1 MKNLQI
7 DRNGMMKRSYVDNI
21 PKFDM
26 SRKWTDEEIYNYVGL
41 DEELQEHINN
51 AVK

>member
-21 PKFDM
+21 PRFDM
-26 SRKWTDEEIYNYVGL
+26 SKTWTEKEIQDYLNLSQDEREY
-41 DEELQEHINN
+41 IN
-51 AVK
+51 ART